1 MARAMTPRV
10 EQFFFAPANGR
21 SVAALRIGL
30 AGIAAYVFYPYD
42 RGTLATLIQSPWVSQ
57 FYRDVIQTQS
67 YWVLAMAALPHL
79 PPAYGRGPRGC
90 SPPCC

>member
-1 MARAMTPRV
+1 MTPRV

-67 YWVLAMAALPHL
+67 
-79 PPAYGRGPRGC
+79 
-90 SPPCC
+90 